1 MVPQQVLR
9 DAVAASAAL
18 LLILGLIPGRTTG
31 PRAASAQPARPGA
44 GGAGAAGAATGGA
57 VIGVIDLGPGDAA
70 ARTARREELA
80 AGLAGVQGLRPVDD
94 AALRAALAGERLDP
108 QAGEGRARLAAA
120 TTAFGTPDCPAA
132 IREAEAAVLA
142 LAGAQAGGA
151 DVAGPLRQAHVYL
164 LLCADGGGDAA
175 AAQRAAA
182 ALRALGAPEPPDGV
196 PAAVWSRYPAL
207 DATGGVRRFQL
218 DVASQPDGATIWI
231 DHAPAGAAPLSALV
245 PEGEHL
251 VAAARGGASVA
262 RRVAVTSYTSA
273 VTLALPAVSSRWRA
287 VAARVRG
294 WRAGAIRRTPESLAQ
309 LMARANLAYA
319 VVIDERARLTVF
331 QRRGRTARQLG
342 VAGDPVEIGAMVARA
357 ESMRREPGI
366 DPEVP
371 LMVESPE
378 ERAARARGE
387 KVTPSRQ
394 EWWVYAAIAGAV
406 AVGAGIV
413 LLNDLADDHQ
423 RIEVTFP

>member
-9 DAVAASAAL
+9 DAVAAAAAL
-18 LLILGLIPGRTTG
+18 LLVLGGTAG
-31 PRAASAQPARPGA
+31 PRVASAQPVPGP
-44 GGAGAAGAATGGA
+44 GQAGAAGAGEAA
-57 VIGVIDLGPGDAA
+57 IGIIDLGPGDPAE
-70 ARTARREELA
+70 RRVRREELQ
-80 AGLAGVQGLRPVDD
+80 AGLGGVQGLRPVRD
-94 AALRAALAGERLDP
+94 AALRAALAGERLDA
-108 QAGEGRARLAAA
+108 QADAGRARLRAAA
-120 TTAFGTPDCPAA
+120 SAFGAPDCPAA
-132 IREAEAAVLA
+132 AREAEAAVLA
-142 LAGAQAGGA
+142 LAGSQAAGA
-151 DVAGPLRQAHVYL
+151 DVAGELRQAHVYL
-164 LLCADGGGDAA
+164 LLCADQGGDAA

-182 ALRALGAPEPPDGV
+182 ALRALDAPEPPDGV
-196 PAAVWSRYPAL
+196 AAAVWARYPAL

-218 DVASQPDGATIWI
+218 DVSSEPAGATIWI
-231 DHAPAGAAPLSALV
+231 DHAPAGVAPLSALV

-251 VAAARGGASVA
+251 VAAAKDGASVA
-262 RRVAVTSYTSA
+262 RRVPVVSYTSA
-273 VTLALPAVSSRWRA
+273 VTLALRSRSRRWRA
-287 VAARVRG
+287 VEARVRG
-294 WRAGAIRRTPESLAQ
+294 WRAGAIRRTPASLAQ
-309 LMARANLAYA
+309 LMARAGLAYA
-319 VVIDERARLTVF
+319 VVIEEGGRLAVF
-331 QRRGRTARQLG
+331 QRRGKAARRLG
-342 VAGDPVEIGAMVARA
+342 LAGDPVEIGAMVARA

-387 KVTPSRQ
+387 KATPSRQ